1 MPCAPRRRKHSN
13 NVNPL
18 HVTISEPQLT
28 CWRCSM
34 YRDPDEDTLEDN
46 VAKVERAAAL
56 RRSTIR
62 REPSVRP
69 RRYAQPPGPSRELAE
84 LVPDRQ
90 RPHRSP
96 FVDANDEIQH
106 LEAELEQFR
115 HRILTNTRP
124 VPRTSRELASM
135 MRVNPQDVILRA
147 TNARDRVDL
156 LPRESALRFELGPGA
171 TRSGATSP
179 RRHRVSRDSWTN
191 HRTLPSPPHSIESSG
206 RVRAP
211 RGGRAI
217 VPDGPLDAYD
227 GYTRS
232 FAPARGPYNGTPQPS
247 EGTSRVE
254 VERNSENTAG
264 QQPAPEASD
273 DAPPETWEASYPPLR
288 RVGRLSTRPRS
299 SYDGP
304 ENRRR
309 SMSPRSPTSPGESVV
324 NEDHWETL
332 LTTINDDALR
342 HQSSF
347 DSTRS
352 NSERDSHQ
360 STQTAATSFGE
371 IGSADDTCDLDLPQG
386 ITEEDVREIRE
397 RNRSS
402 IQTHSGVSLER
413 QLREVIVETPGGEM
427 AMFQNLL
434 SRLVQREDIP
444 TEWWSAA
451 GLARTVR
458 ENA

>member
-1 MPCAPRRRKHSN
+1 
-13 NVNPL
+13 
-18 HVTISEPQLT
+18 
-28 CWRCSM
+28 M
-34 YRDPDEDTLEDN
+34 YRDRDEDTLEDN